1 MDKRL
6 HKASLVLVVIG
17 IIVSIYM
24 TIYKLTDN
32 NAMCLGNG
40 GCSVVNTSK
49 YSEIYGIPVALVG
62 VGGYAAILLW
72 HLLEKRTEFLR
83 QNATL
88 FIFGLALAGFLF
100 TLYLVYVEFA
110 ILKALC
116 PFCLTSQAAMTIIF
130 VISIVRLVRQPQSQ
144 ED

>member
-1 MDKRL
+1 MNKWL
-6 HKASLVLVVIG
+6 YKASLVLVVIG
-17 IIVSIYM
+17 ILVSIYM

-49 YSEIYGIPVALVG
+49 YSEIYGIPVGLVG
-62 VGGYAAILLW
+62 VGGYAAILLL
-72 HLLEKRTEFLR
+72 HLLENRNDFMR
-83 QNATL
+83 RNATL